1 MQKADIALLALIGI
15 TLLGT
20 IVAAVFAHLRSRRRA
35 ELREHFGLE
44 YARAVV
50 QYGNEAEARRELRS
64 RERRVKQLNIRLLS
78 ADQCQRF
85 GAAWR
90 AVQERF
96 VDDPHGAVV
105 EANGLVKDVMR
116 IRGYPIGDFNQRLA
130 DLSVEHSKVLDHYRA
145 ARELALANASG
156 EASTE
161 DLRQAM
167 VHYRA
172 LFNDLLQAPEP
183 QTEWKPVRT

>member
-1 MQKADIALLALIGI
+1 MQNADIALLALIGL
-15 TLLGT
+15 TLLGV
-20 IVAAVFAHLRSRRRA
+20 IVAAAIAHTRSRRRA
-35 ELREHFGLE
+35 ALREHFGPE

-50 QYGNEAEARRELRS
+50 QYGTEAKARHELRA
-64 RERRVKQLNIRLLS
+64 REKRVKKLNIRLLS

-85 GAAWR
+85 GSAWK

-116 IRGYPIGDFNQRLA
+116 IRGYPIGDFDQRLA
-130 DLSVEHSKVLDHYRA
+130 DLSVEHGNVLDHYRA
-145 ARELALANASG
+145 ARNLALADAG
-156 EASTE
+156 GDASTE

-172 LFNDLLQAPEP
+172 LFNDLLQAQEP
-183 QTEWKPVRT
+183 QAEWNPVRT